1 MTLVATDT
9 EKKETVNL
17 TIKREVS
24 QCSFN
29 TQNGLLIW
37 PIGVQRTVAEP
48 NESPFKFVSIVIIM
62 GERVLARMG
71 SRWQTYSL
79 QEEGVR
85 SLNQCVNGREFG
97 ESADEWCTLRRKV
110 KHFYQG

>member
-1 MTLVATDT
+1 MAQVATDT
-9 EKKETVNL
+9 AKESNLCLTVNR
-17 TIKREVS
+17 KVS

-37 PIGVQRTVAEP
+37 PIAVQRTVAKP

-62 GERVLARMG
+62 GERFLVRMG

-85 SLNQCVNGREFG
+85 SLNQCINGR
-97 ESADEWCTLRRKV
+97 
-110 KHFYQG
+110 